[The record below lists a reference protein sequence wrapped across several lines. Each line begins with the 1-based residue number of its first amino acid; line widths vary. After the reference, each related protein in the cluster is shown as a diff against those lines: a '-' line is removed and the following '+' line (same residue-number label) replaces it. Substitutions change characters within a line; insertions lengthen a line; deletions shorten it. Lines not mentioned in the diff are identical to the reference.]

1 MRAELAKEEAEK
13 SAQQES
19 RKAEIMAGKIYFPF
33 WQRLSEQIN
42 SIMHETNVSF
52 KQCLVVTIKQQP
64 LQNVVKRKDS
74 NVDQRN
80 RNKYRN
86 L

>member
-13 SAQQES
+13 AAQQES
-19 RKAEIMAGKIYFPF
+19 RKAEIMAGKIFF
-33 WQRLSEQIN
+33 LIWQKSSAEILI
-42 SIMHETNVSF
+42 HETYTLF
-52 KQCLVVTIKQQP
+52 QQCLVVMIRQQL
-64 LQNVVKRKDS
+64 LQNAVKRKDS

-86 L
+86 